1 MLRTIYCTGFAV
13 CFSVIMFYL
22 ESKRE
27 NGTAKRTLAEKIT
40 LIIVEIGVSIT
51 FALLWEILVLTILGA
66 VILNVIGEDNE

>member
-13 CFSVIMFYL
+13 CFLVIMLYL

-27 NGTAKRTLAEKIT
+27 NGTAKMTLAEKVT

-51 FALLWEILVLTILGA
+51 FALLWEILVLSILGA
-66 VILNVIGEDNE
+66 VILNILGEDNE